1 MKWAVSLFLV
11 FLIFTFGRFIIDA
24 FEITNTS
31 YVFLTGHIV
40 GVSCLVVNLLI
51 TGGLKS

>member
-1 MKWAVSLFLV
+1 MKFAISLFLV

-31 YVFLTGHIV
+31 YVFLTGYIV
-40 GVSCLVVNLLI
+40 GASCLFINLLI